1 MSLICLSFKVYSPA
15 YAGVVVSS
23 IKKLYSNSVV
33 PRLKQTES
41 IMIDLLQ
48 FVWLYKFQVLG
59 C

>member
-15 YAGVVVSS
+15 YTGVVFSS